1 MDDQDCVSNYSYCL
15 QQCTGN
21 CWHSITPSTYA
32 FNQQRLLQAR
42 SKRSNFDNDKLIK
55 DRIFENL
62 RRHNIKSTRDRIHLK
77 FFETLEFKDRKT
89 ENIEICENCFVN
101 YNSNNSMSTYYNWK
115 RTIKYHIVFD
125 ILQAEMTQATS
136 TKIKERNITTKATFK
151 NIFEARK
158 ELADLG

>member
-1 MDDQDCVSNYSYCL
+1 
-15 QQCTGN
+15 
-21 CWHSITPSTYA
+21 
-32 FNQQRLLQAR
+32 
-42 SKRSNFDNDKLIK
+42 
-55 DRIFENL
+55 
-62 RRHNIKSTRDRIHLK
+62 
-77 FFETLEFKDRKT
+77 
-89 ENIEICENCFVN
+89 
-101 YNSNNSMSTYYNWK
+101 MSTYYNWK